1 MNSVKIL
8 VVENEQIVADD
19 IKFRLKRLGYAVSGI
34 ALSGE
39 EAVKKA
45 EEIHP
50 DLVLM
55 DVVLEGKM
63 DGTEAA
69 SEISSRFNIPV
80 VYLTAYAD
88 DKTLERA
95 KITEPF
101 GFILKPFEDR
111 ELYSTI
117 EMALYHYK
125 VGNMLKE

>member
-8 VVENEQIVADD
+8 VVENEQIVAED

-55 DVVLEGKM
+55 DIVL
-63 DGTEAA
+63 
-69 SEISSRFNIPV
+69 
-80 VYLTAYAD
+80 
-88 DKTLERA
+88 
-95 KITEPF
+95 
-101 GFILKPFEDR
+101 
-111 ELYSTI
+111 
-117 EMALYHYK
+117 
-125 VGNMLKE
+125 

>member
-1 MNSVKIL
+1 MNSIKIL

-55 DVVLEGKM
+55 DIVLEGKM

-69 SEISSRFNIPV
+69 SAISSRLYIPV
-80 VYLTAYAD
+80 VYLSAYAD
-88 DKTLERA
+88 D
-95 KITEPF
+95 
-101 GFILKPFEDR
+101 
-111 ELYSTI
+111 
-117 EMALYHYK
+117 
-125 VGNMLKE
+125 